1 MKQPELGEKISIIR
15 KEKGYTQSDLA
26 EECNVD
32 IRTIQRIETGEVT
45 PRIFTLRIINEKL
58 GTNFDIIGNS
68 KNSVVDGSKTIIRMG
83 WITGIIL
90 YAFLP
95 VLILD
100 ALSYINPEI
109 SLSTWPVSVL
119 VTINILHII
128 IVLIFFRSVFFIGK
142 YTKNTLIRIGA
153 VLSVLVILLL
163 NSFRIIGVALDN
175 TFSAYVHILLASFV
189 GISNVVLGIGFVLTK
204 VKKELSIA
212 TGAVLI
218 FSGLLYLQSG
228 IIGLLFWSVSLIL
241 LIIYMARF
249 EELLDS

>member
-58 GTNFDIIGNS
+58 GTNFDINGNS
-68 KNSVVDGSKTIIRMG
+68 KNSVIEGSKTIIRIG
-83 WITGIIL
+83 WIAGIIL

-100 ALSYINPEI
+100 ALSFVNPEI
-109 SLSTWPVSVL
+109 SLSNWPFSVL

-128 IVLIFFRSVFFIGK
+128 VVFIFFRSVYFIGK
-142 YTKNTLIRIGA
+142 YTKNALIRIGA
-153 VLSVLVILLL
+153 VLSVLVILFL
-163 NSFRIIGVALDN
+163 NSFRIVGVASDN

-204 VKKELSIA
+204 VKKEFSIA

>member
-58 GTNFDIIGNS
+58 GTNFDINGNS
-68 KNSVVDGSKTIIRMG
+68 KNSVVEGSTTIIRMG
-83 WITGIIL
+83 WIAGIIL
-90 YAFLP
+90 YAFFP
-95 VLILD
+95 VLILE
-100 ALSYINPEI
+100 ALSFVNPEI
-109 SLSTWPVSVL
+109 SLPNWPVSVL

-128 IVLIFFRSVFFIGK
+128 VVFIFFRSVFFIGK

-153 VLSVLVILLL
+153 VLSVLVILVL
-163 NSFRIIGVALDN
+163 NSFKIVGIASDT
-175 TFSAYVHILLASFV
+175 TFSAYVHIILASFV

-204 VKKELSIA
+204 FKKELSIA

-228 IIGLLFWSVSLIL
+228 IAGFLFWSVSLIL

-249 EELLDS
+249 EELLNS